1 LPNHTALCYDKRKG
15 GEIMKLVNGNAV
27 PDSYTIDQLR
37 EILDSSDMQT
47 FALACEALQNT
58 KEAKAYQVL
67 KAKLQEKD
75 RYRYRYLLSV
85 IFSFDESAELQ
96 EHFKNALL
104 SDDTLL
110 VTTALEHLIRKNIW
124 VTDEQ
129 IFSCFEKNHNN
140 LNGYYYQILLRIA
153 RTESH
158 TIRMINLLN
167 NSQTDSVKIA
177 VAECLTEFT
186 TTENFHDIYELFAN
200 SSISKLRMEAC
211 RIANKFGRV
220 DLLQAFANDSDGHV
234 RKYVK
239 QLCDKIIS

>member
-1 LPNHTALCYDKRKG
+1 
-15 GEIMKLVNGNAV
+15 M
-27 PDSYTIDQLR
+27 
-37 EILDSSDMQT
+37 
-47 FALACEALQNT
+47 
-58 KEAKAYQVL
+58 
-67 KAKLQEKD
+67 
-75 RYRYRYLLSV
+75 
-85 IFSFDESAELQ
+85 
-96 EHFKNALL
+96 
-104 SDDTLL
+104 
-110 VTTALEHLIRKNIW
+110 
-124 VTDEQ
+124 
-129 IFSCFEKNHNN
+129 
-140 LNGYYYQILLRIA
+140 A

-167 NSQTDSVKIA
+167 NSQTDSIKIA

-186 TTENFHDIYELFAN
+186 TTENFYDIYELFAN